1 MNFDNFDKSHSSFL
15 WPEYF
20 IDYLCERMDPMSGL
34 DIRLMFTLP
43 PSDSTLQYKRCVHLW
58 NNFPCIKSLSSTTLV
73 CKDKRTRKSGC
84 LAKARFLYA
93 KINIFLQ
100 IPESKSSQ
108 EISRREQAGDRA
120 QLKSCYTFKRT
131 QMYGKC
137 RLLIKHRQ
145 IKSVYDVIYVYE
157 TTFTV
162 PRSA

>member
-1 MNFDNFDKSHSSFL
+1 MTRIFHWLFMWN
-15 WPEYF
+15 
-20 IDYLCERMDPMSGL
+20 MDPMSGF

-73 CKDKRTRKSGC
+73 CKDKRTRKSEC
-84 LAKARFLYA
+84 LAKAQFLYA

-120 QLKSCYTFKRT
+120 QLKSCYTFKKLFMYQPRLYNKVAYSLST
-131 QMYGKC
+131 PMYGKC
-137 RLLIKHRQ
+137 RLLIKHTQ
-145 IKSVYDVIYVYE
+145 IKSVYDVIYDIYP
-157 TTFTV
+157 TY
-162 PRSA
+162 SA